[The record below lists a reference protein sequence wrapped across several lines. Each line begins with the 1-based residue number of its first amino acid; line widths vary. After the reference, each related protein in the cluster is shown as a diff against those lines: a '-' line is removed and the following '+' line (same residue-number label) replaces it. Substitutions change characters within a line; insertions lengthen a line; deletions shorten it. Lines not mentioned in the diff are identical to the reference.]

1 MSGSPADPQR
11 GVWHDVR
18 NTLVDNIN
26 LKKNSTF
33 SDCTEFE
40 RDSFRLRFANGS
52 LENPNGNRC
61 EGGD

>member
-40 RDSFRLRFANGS
+40 MVHSRIQMETGVRVEISGS
-52 LENPNGNRC
+52 N
-61 EGGD
+61 